1 MVTNIQYT
9 NIRRV
14 LDDITDHPLLKDVT
28 LEQVIRHTIRFVS
41 LHGYPQ
47 FYQDKI
53 NIVDIKNFRGL
64 LPCDLIYI
72 IQVKDIGTNVCLR
85 AMTDTFTPGLKPK
98 PDMRNQPKDLLNN
111 MKPPVD
117 TYIPPMQEY
126 REEPSFKTQG
136 RIIFTSF
143 PEGRVEIAY
152 KAIPVDEDGFP
163 LLIDNETYL
172 NALEAY
178 IKVKVFTVKF
188 DTGKILAGVL
198 SNAQTEYAWASHLLQ
213 SEMTMPS
220 VSEMESLTR
229 MMNTLIKP
237 VRQFDNGFKDLGNRE
252 YLRNH

>member
-14 LDDITDHPLLKDVT
+14 LDDITDHPLLRDVT
-28 LEQVIRHTIRFVS
+28 LEQVIRHTIRFIA

-47 FYQDKI
+47 LYQDKI
-53 NIVDIKNFRGL
+53 SIVDIKDFRGL
-64 LPCDLIYI
+64 LPCDLVSIV
-72 IQVKDIGTNVCLR
+72 QVWDTVANVCLR
-85 AMTDTFTPGLKPK
+85 AMTDTFTPGLRPK

-117 TYIPPMQEY
+117 TCVPPIQEY
-126 REEPSFKTQG
+126 KEEPSFKTQG

-143 PEGRVEIAY
+143 PEGRVEVSY

-188 DTGKILAGVL
+188 DTGKLQAGIL

-213 SEMTMPS
+213 SEMTTPS
-220 VSEMESLTR
+220 MSEMESMTR
-229 MMNTLIKP
+229 YLNTLIKP

-252 YLRNH
+252 YLRRH

>member
-14 LDDITDHPLLKDVT
+14 LDDITEHPLLRDVT
-28 LEQVIRHTIRFVS
+28 LEQVIRHTIRFIS

-47 FYQDKI
+47 LYQDKI
-53 NIVDIKNFRGL
+53 SIVDIKDFRGL
-64 LPCDLIYI
+64 LPCDLVSI
-72 IQVKDIGTNVCLR
+72 IQVWDTVANVCLR
-85 AMTDTFTPGLKPK
+85 AMTDTFTPGLRPK

-117 TYIPPMQEY
+117 TCVPPIQEY
-126 REEPSFKTQG
+126 KEEPSFKTQG
-136 RIIFTSF
+136 RVIFTSF
-143 PEGRVEIAY
+143 PEGRVEVSY

-188 DTGKILAGVL
+188 DTGKIQAGVL

-220 VSEMESLTR
+220 ISEMESLTR

-252 YLRNH
+252 YLRRH

>member
-14 LDDITDHPLLKDVT
+14 LDDITDHPLLRDVT
-28 LEQVIRHTIRFVS
+28 LEQVIRHTIRFIA

-47 FYQDKI
+47 LYQDKI
-53 NIVDIKNFRGL
+53 ETVDIRDFRGL
-64 LPCDLIYI
+64 LPCDLISI
-72 IQVKDIGTNVCLR
+72 IQVKDLDTDVCLR
-85 AMTDTFTPGLKPK
+85 AMTDTFTPGLRPK
-98 PDMRNQPKDLLNN
+98 PDMRNQPKDLLDN

-143 PEGRVEIAY
+143 PEGRVEVAY
-152 KAIPVDEDGFP
+152 KAIPIDEDGFP

-188 DTGKILAGVL
+188 DTGKIQAGVL

-213 SEMTMPS
+213 SEMLTPS
-220 VSEMESLTR
+220 MSEMESMTR
-229 MMNTLIKP
+229 YLNTLIKP

-252 YLRNH
+252 YLRKH

>member
-14 LDDITDHPLLKDVT
+14 LDDITDHPLLRDVT
-28 LEQVIRHTIRFVS
+28 LEQVIRHTIRFIS

-47 FYQDKI
+47 LYQDKI
-53 NIVDIKNFRGL
+53 SIVDIKDFRGL
-64 LPCDLIYI
+64 LPCDLVSI
-72 IQVKDIGTNVCLR
+72 IQVWDTVANVCLR
-85 AMTDTFTPGLKPK
+85 AMTDTFTPGLRPK

-117 TYIPPMQEY
+117 TCVPPIQEY
-126 REEPSFKTQG
+126 KEEPSFKTQG

-143 PEGRVEIAY
+143 PEGRVEVSY

-188 DTGKILAGVL
+188 DTGKIQAGIL

-213 SEMTMPS
+213 SEMTTPS
-220 VSEMESLTR
+220 MSEMESMTR
-229 MMNTLIKP
+229 YLNTLIKP

-252 YLRNH
+252 YLRRH

>member
-14 LDDITDHPLLKDVT
+14 LGDITDHPLLMNVT
-28 LEQVIRHTIRFVS
+28 LEQVIRHTIRFIS

-47 FYQDKI
+47 LYQDKI
-53 NIVDIKNFRGL
+53 DTVGIKDFRGL
-64 LPCDLIYI
+64 LPCDLISI
-72 IQVKDIGTNVCLR
+72 IQVKDLKTDICLR
-85 AMTDTFTPGLKPK
+85 SMTDTFTPEQRPK

-117 TYIPPMQEY
+117 TYIPSMQEY

-136 RIIFTSF
+136 KIIFTSF

-152 KAIPVDEDGFP
+152 KAIPVDKDGFP

-188 DTGKILAGVL
+188 DTGKIQAGVL
-198 SNAQTEYAWASHLLQ
+198 SNAQTEYAWAARQLQ
-213 SEMTMPS
+213 SEMITPS
-220 VSEMESLTR
+220 MSEMESITR
-229 MMNTLIKP
+229 YLNTLIKP

-252 YLRNH
+252 YLRRH

>member
-14 LDDITDHPLLKDVT
+14 LDDITEHPLLRDVT

-64 LPCDLIYI
+64 LPCDLISI

-111 MKPPVD
+111 MEPPVD

-188 DTGKILAGVL
+188 DTGKIQAGVL
-198 SNAQTEYAWASHLLQ
+198 SNAQTEYAWASHLLL
-213 SEMTMPS
+213 SEMTTPS
-220 VSEMESLTR
+220 MAEMESMTR
-229 MMNTLIKP
+229 YLNTLIKP

-252 YLRNH
+252 YLRKH

>member
-14 LDDITDHPLLKDVT
+14 LDDITDHPLLRDVT
-28 LEQVIRHTIRFVS
+28 LEQVIRHTIRFIS

-47 FYQDKI
+47 LYQDKI
-53 NIVDIKNFRGL
+53 NIVDIKDFRGL
-64 LPCDLIYI
+64 LPCDLISI
-72 IQVKDIGTNVCLR
+72 IQVKDLKTDVCLR
-85 AMTDTFTPGLKPK
+85 SMTDTFTPGLRPK
-98 PDMRNQPKDLLNN
+98 PTMENQPKDLLNN

-117 TYIPPMQEY
+117 TYIPSMQEY
-126 REEPSFKTQG
+126 REESSFKTQG

-188 DTGKILAGVL
+188 DTGKIQAGVL
-198 SNAQTEYAWASHLLQ
+198 SNAQSEYAWAAHLLQ
-213 SEMTMPS
+213 SEMITPS
-220 VSEMESLTR
+220 MAEMESMTR
-229 MMNTLIKP
+229 YLNTFIKP
-237 VRQFDNGFKDLGNRE
+237 VRQFDNGFKNLGNRE
-252 YLRNH
+252 YLRKH

>member
-14 LDDITDHPLLKDVT
+14 LDDITDHPLLRDVA
-28 LEQVIRHTIRFVS
+28 LEQVIRHTIRFIS

-47 FYQDKI
+47 LYQDKI
-53 NIVDIKNFRGL
+53 NIVDIKDFRGL
-64 LPCDLIYI
+64 LPCDLISI
-72 IQVKDIGTNVCLR
+72 IQVKDIGANVCLR
-85 AMTDTFTPGLKPK
+85 AMTDTFTPGLRPK
-98 PDMRNQPKDLLNN
+98 PDKREQPKNLLNN

-117 TYIPPMQEY
+117 IYIPPIQEY
-126 REEPSFKTQG
+126 REEPAFKTQG

-143 PEGRVEIAY
+143 QEGRVEIVY

-188 DTGKILAGVL
+188 DTGKIQAGVL

-252 YLRNH
+252 YLRRH

>member
-14 LDDITDHPLLKDVT
+14 QDDITDHPLLRDVT
-28 LEQVIRHTIRFVS
+28 LEQVIRHTIRFIS

-47 FYQDKI
+47 LYQDKI
-53 NIVDIKNFRGL
+53 DTVDIKDFRGL
-64 LPCDLIYI
+64 LPCDLISI
-72 IQVKDIGTNVCLR
+72 IQVKDLKTDVCLR
-85 AMTDTFTPGLKPK
+85 SMTDTFTPGLRPK

-111 MKPPVD
+111 LKPLVD
-117 TYIPPMQEY
+117 TYIPPIQEY

-178 IKVKVFTVKF
+178 IKVKVFTIKF
-188 DTGKILAGVL
+188 DTGKIQAGVL
-198 SNAQTEYAWASHLLQ
+198 SNAQSEYAWAAHLLQ
-213 SEMTMPS
+213 SEMTTLSMA
-220 VSEMESLTR
+220 EMESMTR
-229 MMNTLIKP
+229 YLNTFIKP

-252 YLRNH
+252 YLRKH

>member
-14 LDDITDHPLLKDVT
+14 LDDITDHPLLRDVT
-28 LEQVIRHTIRFVS
+28 LEQVIRHTIRFIS

-47 FYQDKI
+47 LYQDKI
-53 NIVDIKNFRGL
+53 DTVDIKDFRGL
-64 LPCDLIYI
+64 LPCDLISI
-72 IQVKDIGTNVCLR
+72 IQVKDLKTDVCLR
-85 AMTDTFTPGLKPK
+85 SMTDTFTPGLRPK

-111 MKPPVD
+111 LKPLVD
-117 TYIPPMQEY
+117 TYIPPIQEY

-152 KAIPVDEDGFP
+152 KVIPVDEDDFP

-188 DTGKILAGVL
+188 DTGKIQAGVL
-198 SNAQTEYAWASHLLQ
+198 SNAQSEYAWAAHLLQ
-213 SEMTMPS
+213 SEMITPS
-220 VSEMESLTR
+220 MAEMESMTR
-229 MMNTLIKP
+229 YLNTFIKP

-252 YLRNH
+252 YLRKH

>member
-14 LDDITDHPLLKDVT
+14 LDDITEHPLLRDVT
-28 LEQVIRHTIRFVS
+28 LEQVIRHTIRFIA

-47 FYQDKI
+47 LYQDKI
-53 NIVDIKNFRGL
+53 SIVDIKDFRGL
-64 LPCDLIYI
+64 LPCDLVSI
-72 IQVKDIGTNVCLR
+72 IQVWDTVANVCLR
-85 AMTDTFTPGLKPK
+85 AMTDTFTPGLRPK
-98 PDMRNQPKDLLNN
+98 PDMKNQPKDLLNN

-117 TYIPPMQEY
+117 TYIPPMPEY
-126 REEPSFKTQG
+126 KEEPTFKTQG

-143 PEGRVEIAY
+143 PEGRVEVSY

-188 DTGKILAGVL
+188 DTGKIQAGVL

-213 SEMTMPS
+213 SEMTTPS
-220 VSEMESLTR
+220 MSEMESMTR
-229 MMNTLIKP
+229 YLNTLIKP

-252 YLRNH
+252 YLRRH

>member
-14 LDDITDHPLLKDVT
+14 LGDITEHPLLSNVT
-28 LEQVIRHTIRFVS
+28 LEQVIRHTIRFIS

-47 FYQDKI
+47 LYQDKI
-53 NIVDIKNFRGL
+53 DTVDIKDFRGL
-64 LPCDLIYI
+64 LPCDLISI
-72 IQVKDIGTNVCLR
+72 IQVKDLKTNICLR
-85 AMTDTFTPGLKPK
+85 SMTDTFTPGLRPK
-98 PDMRNQPKDLLNN
+98 PDTRNQPKDLLNN
-111 MKPPVD
+111 MKPLVD
-117 TYIPPMQEY
+117 IYIPPMQEY
-126 REEPSFKTQG
+126 REEPAFKTQG

-143 PEGRVEIAY
+143 PEGKVEIAY

-188 DTGKILAGVL
+188 DTGKIQAGIL
-198 SNAQTEYAWASHLLQ
+198 SNAQTEYASASHLLQ
-213 SEMTMPS
+213 SEMTTPS
-220 VSEMESLTR
+220 MSEMESMTR
-229 MMNTLIKP
+229 YLNTLIKP

>member
-14 LDDITDHPLLKDVT
+14 LDDITDHPLLRDVT
-28 LEQVIRHTIRFVS
+28 LEQVIRHTIRFIS

-47 FYQDKI
+47 LYQDKI
-53 NIVDIKNFRGL
+53 SIVDIKDFRGL
-64 LPCDLIYI
+64 LPCDLVSIT
-72 IQVKDIGTNVCLR
+72 QVWDTVANVCFR
-85 AMTDTFTPGLKPK
+85 AMTDTFTPGLRPK
-98 PDMRNQPKDLLNN
+98 PDMGNQPKDLLNN

-117 TYIPPMQEY
+117 TYIPPMPEY
-126 REEPSFKTQG
+126 KEEPTFKTQG

-143 PEGRVEIAY
+143 PEGRVEVSY
-152 KAIPVDEDGFP
+152 KAIPIDEDGFP

-172 NALEAY
+172 NALETY

-188 DTGKILAGVL
+188 DTGKIQAGVL

-213 SEMTMPS
+213 SEMTTPS
-220 VSEMESLTR
+220 MAEMESMTR
-229 MMNTLIKP
+229 YLNTLIKP

-252 YLRNH
+252 YLRRH

>member
-14 LDDITDHPLLKDVT
+14 LDDITDHPLLRDVT
-28 LEQVIRHTIRFVS
+28 LEQVIRHTIRFIS

-47 FYQDKI
+47 LYQDKI
-53 NIVDIKNFRGL
+53 DTVDIKDFRGL
-64 LPCDLIYI
+64 LPCDLISI
-72 IQVKDIGTNVCLR
+72 IQVKDLKTDVCLR
-85 AMTDTFTPGLKPK
+85 SMTDTFTPGLRPK

-111 MKPPVD
+111 LKPLVD
-117 TYIPPMQEY
+117 TYIPPIQEY

-143 PEGRVEIAY
+143 PEGRVEVAY

-188 DTGKILAGVL
+188 DTGKIQAGVL
-198 SNAQTEYAWASHLLQ
+198 SNAQSEYAWAAHLLQ
-213 SEMTMPS
+213 SEMITPS
-220 VSEMESLTR
+220 MAEMESMTR
-229 MMNTLIKP
+229 YLNTFIKP

-252 YLRNH
+252 YLRKH